1 MCEMYEPEQKY
12 LRQIVQTGLVPD
24 GYNPYEIED
33 AREAATARVGMF
45 IAACA
50 LSRTEDNPIRNEI
63 GERLGPMGIIG
74 LAKIAL
80 FESTLVNA

>member
-1 MCEMYEPEQKY
+1 MCEMYELEQKY
-12 LRQIVQTGLVPD
+12 LRQIIQTGLVPD

-33 AREAATARVGMF
+33 AGEAASARVGMF

-50 LSRTEDNPIRNEI
+50 LSRTEDSPIRNEI

-74 LAKIAL
+74 LAKVAL
-80 FESTLVNA
+80 LESTLIDA